1 MFFVGG
7 LGRREPLDGCAFA
20 CCLDSNLDTRW
31 LGTKEKLKMLT
42 EDGDSGLR
50 HISPMTETR

>member
-7 LGRREPLDGCAFA
+7 LGRREPLDGGAFV

-31 LGTKEKLKMLT
+31 LGTKEKPKTLT

-50 HISPMTETR
+50 HDSPMTETR